1 MPATAQRRT
10 SSLSLVA
17 LLLPVALSQVGCFAN
32 SALQAVTDQPVG
44 TVSLVSATLGSH
56 TLVPTACA
64 SGEQQLFLGADFLD
78 TNQGLTMRLILEPT
92 GPASV
97 RIFRSSNPLDPGVL
111 IQGHECD
118 QLQLSLER
126 TGWRINDIYDLRV
139 SIALDCHAASG
150 DSLQGKLAVDH
161 CH

>member
-1 MPATAQRRT
+1 
-10 SSLSLVA
+10 
-17 LLLPVALSQVGCFAN
+17 VGCFAN

-78 TNQGLTMRLILEPT
+78 TSQGLTMRLILDPT
-92 GPASV
+92 GSASIRV
-97 RIFRSSNPLDPGVL
+97 FRSSNPLDRGVL
-111 IQGHECD
+111 IERPDCD
-118 QLQLSLER
+118 DLQLSLER
-126 TGWRINDIYDLRV
+126 TGWRINDIFDLRV
-139 SIALDCHAASG
+139 RIELDCHAASG